1 MVYDGIIEGIGV
13 NLRSVTEDDAEF
25 TYQLRQDKER
35 TKFLHSVSGTVEDQR
50 NWIRSQRAR
59 EGDYYFVVEDKKGK
73 PLGTVGYYDIVG
85 VNGETG
91 RLVINGNTAQ
101 NCDAIL
107 QLRKFA
113 FEIIGAEH
121 IRCTTV
127 NGNKTMMAQLKRFG
141 AEQVGTEIDEKDGFE
156 LLVYRV
162 TREAYEAGKEK
173 YRKLV
178 EKSYQ
183 LLEQE
188 NTAE

>member
-1 MVYDGIIEGIGV
+1 M
-13 NLRSVTEDDAEF
+13 NLRPVTEDDAEF
-25 TYQLRQDKER
+25 TYRLRQDKER
-35 TKFLHSVSGTVEDQR
+35 TKFLHSVNGTVEDQR
-50 NWIRSQRAR
+50 NWIRAQRAK
-59 EGDYYFVVEDKKGK
+59 EGDYFFVVEDKNGK
-73 PLGTVGYYDIVG
+73 PFGTVGYYDLEG

-91 RLVINGNTAQ
+91 RVVINGSTAQ

-107 QLRKFA
+107 QLRRFA
-113 FEIIGAEH
+113 FEIIGAEY
-121 IRCTTV
+121 IKCRTV

-156 LLVYRV
+156 QLVYRV

-183 LLEQE
+183 LQEQ
-188 NTAE
+188 NDSAE